1 MPRMMRV
8 EYPGAIYP
16 VIDPGDRRENIFVTE
31 LSKRPKN
38 DPDKLALAARVRR
51 ETTMPIRWIAQRV
64 QISTEKGARTTLRKW
79 MQKEPLSTIYG
90 LTPFKPRKGV

>member
-1 MPRMMRV
+1 MMRV
-8 EYPGAIYP
+8 EYPGAIFH
-16 VIDPGDRRENIFVTE
+16 VIDRGGQRENIFVTE

-64 QISTEKGARTTLRKW
+64 QIGTEKGARTTLHKR
-79 MQKEPLSTIYG
+79 MQKEHISI
-90 LTPFKPRKGV
+90 